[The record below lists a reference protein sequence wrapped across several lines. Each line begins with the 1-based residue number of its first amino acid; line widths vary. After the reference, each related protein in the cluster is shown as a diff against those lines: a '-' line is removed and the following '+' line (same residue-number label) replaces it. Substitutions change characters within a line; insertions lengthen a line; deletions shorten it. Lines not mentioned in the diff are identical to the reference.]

1 MINMADSIPCPYIR
15 TARADRRLLAG
26 VLLAD
31 GRLRW
36 REPRSL
42 FSCESDDER
51 RDEAKS
57 GETPTTLPKTHN
69 VNKDIRTCSPKAVSL
84 RVQKNHY

>member
-1 MINMADSIPCPYIR
+1 MINMADSIACPYIR

-42 FSCESDDER
+42 LPCESDDER
-51 RDEAKS
+51 RDETKS
-57 GETPTTLPKTHN
+57 GETTTTLPETHII
-69 VNKDIRTCSPKAVSL
+69 NKHLEVKRSDCKIL
-84 RVQKNHY
+84 

>member
-1 MINMADSIPCPYIR
+1 MINMADNIACLYIR

-26 VLLAD
+26 VSLAD

-42 FSCESDDER
+42 FSCESDDGR
-51 RDEAKS
+51 RDETKS
-57 GETPTTLPKTHN
+57 GETTTTLPKIHHPTSSEHL
-69 VNKDIRTCSPKAVSL
+69 KA
-84 RVQKNHY
+84 N